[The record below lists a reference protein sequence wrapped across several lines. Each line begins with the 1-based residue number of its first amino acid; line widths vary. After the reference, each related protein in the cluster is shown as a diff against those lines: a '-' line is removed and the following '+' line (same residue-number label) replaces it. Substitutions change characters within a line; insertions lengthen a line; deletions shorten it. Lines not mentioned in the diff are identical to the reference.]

1 MSNPLFIK
9 APFLTRKNFFNTN
22 KTNNVFCLIYPF
34 YLSPHQT
41 QVLELKFEIFYQS
54 AFSYQQRTVG
64 LTDTYKQILG
74 YRKYIY
80 FTFLFRYF
88 IFIVVLHYCNL
99 FYFVATKITT
109 NLHYFSIKT
118 GIF

>member
-41 QVLELKFEIFYQS
+41 QVLELKII
-54 AFSYQQRTVG
+54 AVR
-64 LTDTYKQILG
+64 
-74 YRKYIY
+74 
-80 FTFLFRYF
+80 
-88 IFIVVLHYCNL
+88 
-99 FYFVATKITT
+99 
-109 NLHYFSIKT
+109 
-118 GIF
+118 

>member
-22 KTNNVFCLIYPF
+22 KTNNVFCL
-34 YLSPHQT
+34 T
-41 QVLELKFEIFYQS
+41 N
-54 AFSYQQRTVG
+54 
-64 LTDTYKQILG
+64 TYKQILG

-118 GIF
+118 RIF

>member
-34 YLSPHQT
+34 YLSPHQA
-41 QVLELKFEIFYQS
+41 

>member
-41 QVLELKFEIFYQS
+41 QVLELKNSRYSINRLFLTS
-54 AFSYQQRTVG
+54 KG
-64 LTDTYKQILG
+64 LL
-74 YRKYIY
+74 
-80 FTFLFRYF
+80 
-88 IFIVVLHYCNL
+88 V
-99 FYFVATKITT
+99 
-109 NLHYFSIKT
+109 
-118 GIF
+118 

>member
-41 QVLELKFEIFYQS
+41 QVLELKIRDILSIGFFLPAKNCCHKDNNKLALFLYKDGDILKKRRKECFFPSSYDIYIQS
-54 AFSYQQRTVG
+54 
-64 LTDTYKQILG
+64 D
-74 YRKYIY
+74 
-80 FTFLFRYF
+80 
-88 IFIVVLHYCNL
+88 
-99 FYFVATKITT
+99 
-109 NLHYFSIKT
+109 
-118 GIF
+118 